1 MKNTISC
8 DCPACLE
15 KQLQAD
21 RFLYFIGMGTLIII
35 SAAGY
40 VHIVRAGLFS
50 FLSLT
55 R

>member
-1 MKNTISC
+1 MKHNLSC

-21 RFLYFIGMGTLIII
+21 RFLYAIGMGTLILI

-40 VHIVRAGLFS
+40 VHLVRAGLFS
-50 FLSLT
+50 FLT
-55 R
+55 H